1 MDGQK
6 RTGDAADTVDDIVN
20 HLLANG
26 VVATGVVVGGILLAA
41 DQQLGVEQLA
51 VATSSDLVNGGRVEV
66 DEEGSRDV
74 FAIASLGKER
84 LVGSSVDDILGV
96 GVRTT
101 IGAEAVLEEVAARWR
116 SVHRVF
122 HRIRKAWDEESRR
135 TAPKQSYPA
144 GYRPGRG
151 EGEESGED

>member
-101 IGAEAVLEEVAARWR
+101 IGAEAVLEEVAGRWR
-116 SVHRVF
+116 SVHRIF
-122 HRIRKAWDEESRR
+122 HRIRKESRR